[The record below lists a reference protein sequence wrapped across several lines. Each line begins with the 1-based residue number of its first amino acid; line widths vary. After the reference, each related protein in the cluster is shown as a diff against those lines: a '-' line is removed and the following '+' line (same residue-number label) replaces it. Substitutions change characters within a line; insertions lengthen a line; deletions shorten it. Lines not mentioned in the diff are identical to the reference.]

1 MLKPIASAIL
11 FLGFAA
17 LAVLFIFFSGD
28 FTVRTISDALF
39 VSGGGSV
46 LINLLILSRSGEIT
60 HPLRYAAGKWRHSR
74 SNLQDTQENSKYNSY
89 LDYKSQK
96 LDELKTSKTYNYA
109 FFIVGI
115 LMVVA
120 SFVIMPYI

>member
-17 LAVLFIFFSGD
+17 LAVLFIFFSGE

-39 VSGGGSV
+39 VSGGVSV

-60 HPLRYAAGKWRHSR
+60 HPLRYSAGKWRHSR
-74 SNLQDTQENSKYNSY
+74 NNLQDMQENPKYNSY
-89 LDYKSQK
+89 LDYKTQK
-96 LDELKTSKTYNYA
+96 LKELKSNKTYNYA
-109 FFIVGI
+109 FFIIGL
-115 LMVVA
+115 LMVIT
-120 SFVIMPYI
+120 SFIIMPYI